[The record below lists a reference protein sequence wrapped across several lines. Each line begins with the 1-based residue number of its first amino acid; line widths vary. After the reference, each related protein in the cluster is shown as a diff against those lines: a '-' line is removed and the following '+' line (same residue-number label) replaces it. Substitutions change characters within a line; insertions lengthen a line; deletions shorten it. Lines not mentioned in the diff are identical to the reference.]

1 MTTRPDH
8 ALPATPGEIEL
19 YSHFSQHLGPR
30 YEAAG
35 LRVQFHYNQT
45 PGIHFCVPVPEQYRA
60 SIMRGIQEGMV
71 LRFPN
76 FPATILGVLATV
88 AITALCVV
96 LNPQDRS
103 ASSVGIIIIL
113 FLPGGIVAG
122 LIVGAIASKR
132 KGRK

>member
-1 MTTRPDH
+1 VK
-8 ALPATPGEIEL
+8 LPNGAAAPIGVRHQPSVKFFKQLSWTV
-19 YSHFSQHLGPR
+19 LG
-30 YEAAG
+30 G
-35 LRVQFHYNQT
+35 
-45 PGIHFCVPVPEQYRA
+45 
-60 SIMRGIQEGMV
+60 V
-71 LRFPN
+71 LGG
-76 FPATILGVLATV
+76 ILGVLATV

-113 FLPGGIVAG
+113 FLPGGLVAG

>member
-1 MTTRPDH
+1 MAPR
-8 ALPATPGEIEL
+8 G
-19 YSHFSQHLGPR
+19 LGRCWVVKHQPSVNFFKQ
-30 YEAAG
+30 
-35 LRVQFHYNQT
+35 LSWT
-45 PGIHFCVPVPEQYRA
+45 
-60 SIMRGIQEGMV
+60 V
-71 LRFPN
+71 LGGVLGG
-76 FPATILGVLATV
+76 ILGVLATV

-132 KGRK
+132 NGRK